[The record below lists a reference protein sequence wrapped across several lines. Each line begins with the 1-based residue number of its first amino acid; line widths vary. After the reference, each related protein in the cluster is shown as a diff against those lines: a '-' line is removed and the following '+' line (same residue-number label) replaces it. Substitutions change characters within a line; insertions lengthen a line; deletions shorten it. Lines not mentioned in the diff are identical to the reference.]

1 MSMLIQPIY
10 EISSSLDLYPFSLSA
25 SQCWSDLTAANCV
38 NNPFDTMEDASPNS
52 TKEWTKSLTD
62 KLSAC
67 GITIREN
74 DPDEGTCSFR
84 ITQNDKNTWFK
95 ASFEALKKALNT
107 TSIYYFASDTGIA
120 AQLMNYI
127 DDNGDAYIF
136 FNNCFMTMDR
146 FIRSAEPG
154 TTFYLNKNAVV
165 EAE

>member
-1 MSMLIQPIY
+1 MRIQPIY
-10 EISSSLDLYPFSLSA
+10 EILSSLDLYPFSLSA
-25 SQCWSDLTAANCV
+25 SQCWSDLTAVNCV

-84 ITQNDKNTWFK
+84 ITQNNKNTWFK

-107 TSIYYFASDTGIA
+107 TSIYYFVSDTGIA
-120 AQLMNYI
+120 TQLMNYI
-127 DDNGDAYIF
+127 DDNGDAYVF

-154 TTFYLNKNAVV
+154 MTFYLNRNAVV

>member
-25 SQCWSDLTAANCV
+25 SQCWSDLTAVNCV

-127 DDNGDAYIF
+127 DDNGDAYVF
-136 FNNCFMTMDR
+136 FNNRFMTMDR

>member
-10 EISSSLDLYPFSLSA
+10 EISSSLDLYLFSLSA
-25 SQCWSDLTAANCV
+25 SQCWSDLTAVNCV

-127 DDNGDAYIF
+127 DDNGDAYVF
-136 FNNCFMTMDR
+136 FNNRFMTMDR

>member
-25 SQCWSDLTAANCV
+25 SQCWSDLTAVNCV

-127 DDNGDAYIF
+127 DDNGDAYVF
-136 FNNCFMTMDR
+136 FNNRFMTMDR

-154 TTFYLNKNAVV
+154 TTFYLNRNAVV